1 MLKQLSFS
9 LPQIDTS
16 TTVVVTEELSE
27 VVSRSTRLYFV
38 GRLLA
43 SRNQAVKGKSGRI
56 HKVLGA
62 RQSLVL
68 TYLTQYLLESV

>member
-27 VVSRSTRLYFV
+27 VVSRST
-38 GRLLA
+38 RLLA